1 MFNLTQFNA
10 NVPCSNHIETSP
22 VTCTACQ
29 FTGFFMI
36 GTVTSNRLTEKIILM
51 ELSINLRESSSRETH
66 ILTSQNHQPK
76 HVCVFPKL

>member
-36 GTVTSNRLTEKIILM
+36 GTVTFNRLTEKIVLM

-66 ILTSQNHQPK
+66 ISDQPK
-76 HVCVFPKL
+76 SPTKKCVFPKL